1 MVSDLTPSN
10 PGPEL
15 QRLIRIAEEE
25 LSQTDPA
32 PFSPSA
38 FERVKQKISEYTVEL
53 ITESVKV
60 ARRHDSD
67 SVSPSYVD
75 RASEYLVSHSGSK
88 TYRHLGTLGGILL
101 GAVGSNVLSMITTR
115 QFSLGGI
122 VITVLLTLVGA
133 FLVAVNMVKD

>member
-1 MVSDLTPSN
+1 VNTLIPNNREPD
-10 PGPEL
+10 L
-15 QRLIRIAEEE
+15 QRLIKIAEEE
-25 LSQTDPA
+25 LSHTDPS

-38 FERVKQKISEYTVEL
+38 FDRVKQKISEYTVEL

-75 RASEYLVSHSGSK
+75 RASEYLVSHSGNK
-88 TYRHLGTLGGILL
+88 TYRHLGTIGGILL
-101 GAVGSNVLSMITTR
+101 GAVGSNVLSMITTH
-115 QFSLGGI
+115 QFTLGGI
-122 VITVLLTLVGA
+122 IVTVILTLVGS

>member
-1 MVSDLTPSN
+1 MPD
-10 PGPEL
+10 L
-15 QRLIRIAEEE
+15 QRLIKIAEEE
-25 LSQTDPA
+25 LSHTDPS
-32 PFSPSA
+32 PFSSSA
-38 FERVKQKISEYTVEL
+38 FDRVKEKISEYTVEL

-75 RASEYLVSHSGSK
+75 RASEYLISQSGSK
-88 TYRHLGTLGGILL
+88 TYRHLGTIGGILL

-115 QFSLGGI
+115 QFTLGGI
-122 VITVLLTLVGA
+122 VVTVVLTLVGS